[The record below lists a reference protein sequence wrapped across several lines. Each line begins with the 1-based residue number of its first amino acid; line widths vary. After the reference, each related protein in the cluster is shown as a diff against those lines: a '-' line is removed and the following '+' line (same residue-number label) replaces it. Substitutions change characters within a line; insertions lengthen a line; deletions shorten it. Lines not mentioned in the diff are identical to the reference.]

1 MPQACC
7 TPIFVYGAM
16 QQWSLNNT
24 VGTICS
30 ALMCK
35 KCEAHT
41 AFVELTYK
49 LLIYYLMDFSK
60 SSKTAFSCQDVLYSA
75 LHTALEAVW

>member
-1 MPQACC
+1 
-7 TPIFVYGAM
+7 
-16 QQWSLNNT
+16 
-24 VGTICS
+24 
-30 ALMCK
+30 MCK

-60 SSKTAFSCQDVLYSA
+60 SSKTAFSCQNVLYSA
-75 LHTALEAVW
+75 LHTALEAAW